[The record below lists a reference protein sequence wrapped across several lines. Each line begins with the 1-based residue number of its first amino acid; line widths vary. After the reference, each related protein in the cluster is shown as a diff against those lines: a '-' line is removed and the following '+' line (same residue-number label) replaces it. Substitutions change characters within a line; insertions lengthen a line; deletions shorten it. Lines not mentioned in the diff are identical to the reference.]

1 MAALGVGECM
11 KSSGAGWGR
20 KGNAYWVRVR
30 TLIAAQSRTNAW
42 RSAAAVLPF
51 WRGFEGEK
59 RVETSAL
66 RGWKLNNNNSIAVS
80 FIHLI
85 YVAIRLSISL
95 P

>member
-11 KSSGAGWGR
+11 KSSGVGWGR
-20 KGNAYWVRVR
+20 KGNAYWVRFIRLLRLSRER
-30 TLIAAQSRTNAW
+30 TPGDRRRLCCR
-42 RSAAAVLPF
+42 
-51 WRGFEGEK
+51 FEGEK